1 MRADESRNLLGYTP
15 AIQIF
20 KLQQVIPKSR
30 PQHHIL
36 PQLIIIA
43 LQPELNIRKHY
54 LPSNIKL
61 PSHLIPQLHEFSNRP
76 AELRERIF
84 RHLGIP
90 NIPLP
95 FVITIKTRIVFNF
108 INDYPV
114 ITDNQTIILCNALLS
129 PQIDIPRHEYWS
141 VSILIKLPVV
151 FTFPRMSFF
160 LYR

>member
-15 AIQIF
+15 GIQIF

-84 RHLGIP
+84 RHLRIP

-114 ITDNQTIILCNALLS
+114 ITDNQTIVLCNIS
-129 PQIDIPRHEYWS
+129 FNPQVNIPEHEYRTMADL
-141 VSILIKLPVV
+141 VKHPVV
-151 FTFPRMSFF
+151 FTFPRISFF